1 MYFSI
6 KAASLYL
13 GVSISTLR
21 RWDNENSFCAD
32 YRTPGGHRRYS
43 LSSLKSLTTQNNDSF
58 DTPSSYKKTV
68 LYSRVSSSD
77 QKLDL
82 ERQALRL
89 TEYSEKKGYDN
100 IELIKDLG
108 SGINYKKP
116 GLNKLLRLLV
126 EGQVERLVLFHKD
139 RLLRFGSELVFKICK
154 YFGVEVEIIEAQMD
168 QSFEQEL
175 AADVIEIITVFSSKL
190 YGRRALL
197 NKKKYKTPNDNI
209 SGASDLKWRL
219 EA

>member
-1 MYFSI
+1 M
-6 KAASLYL
+6 YL
-13 GVSISTLR
+13 GVSVSTLR
-21 RWDNENSFCAD
+21 RWDSENSFCAD

-43 LSSLKSLTTQNNDSF
+43 LSSLRSMTHEDN
-58 DTPSSYKKTV
+58 SSSELSSPKKTI

-82 ERQALRL
+82 ERQSLRL
-89 TEYSEKKGYDN
+89 TEYSEKQGFQN
-100 IELIKDLG
+100 TELIKDLG

-126 EGQVERLVLFHKD
+126 ENQVERLVLFHKD

-154 YFGVEVEIIEAQMD
+154 YFDVEVEIIENQMD

-190 YGRRALL
+190 YGRRAHL
-197 NKKKYKTPNDNI
+197 NRKKYKNQD
-209 SGASDLKWRL
+209 SSSFCSDWRK